1 MNNNKIQVVIN
12 FLKKRLTYFLFFILI
27 SCSSTI
33 EFSFSNEETKDDI
46 KEYLSMNLH
55 QGKVFFLFENSMN
68 DVKVSIL
75 SHQFGIYKSHQF
87 GEYKSYQFEEYNTI
101 LNEVIKKSNKSD
113 FSKIV
118 GVFNGRDYL
127 LMKINNITVE
137 LPIDTYYKYRFVF
150 IKRCPKNKRKF
161 IITFTN
167 EIPNELL
174 NQIPKI

>member
-1 MNNNKIQVVIN
+1 MKNNKIQVVIN
-12 FLKKRLTYFLFFILI
+12 FLKKRLIYFLFFILI
-27 SCSSTI
+27 SCSTAI
-33 EFSFSNEETKDDI
+33 EFSFSNEEINDDI
-46 KEYLSMNLH
+46 QEYLSMNLH

-75 SHQFGIYKSHQF
+75 SHQFGIY
-87 GEYKSYQFEEYNTI
+87 NTI

-113 FSKIV
+113 ISKIV

-137 LPIDTYYKYRFVF
+137 LPIDTNYNYRFVF

-167 EIPNELL
+167 QISNELL

>member
-1 MNNNKIQVVIN
+1 MKYYINQMNYKNIQTVISTLKIVI
-12 FLKKRLTYFLFFILI
+12 YYCSFFILI

-33 EFSFSNEETKDDI
+33 EFSFSNEEIKDDI
-46 KEYLSMNLH
+46 QEDLSMNLH

-75 SHQFGIYKSHQF
+75 SHKFGV
-87 GEYKSYQFEEYNTI
+87 YNTI

-127 LMKINNITVE
+127 LLKINNITVE
-137 LPIDTYYKYRFVF
+137 LPVNTNYNYRFVF

-167 EIPNELL
+167 EISQEVLS
-174 NQIPKI
+174 QI